1 MLQPAVLILLVA
13 LAASPVVRTSG
24 TASTSCKLSLTR
36 LSARGCDV
44 LRRDTASRR
53 NPVPLWGSV
62 ECARRSRVRRVVVS
76 GRRRGRARGQAG
88 HLPRYRQLTVFDGD
102 NFYGE
107 RCELGRN
114 SWVEPTFQ
122 NYREGQHRVTFI
134 SLRLP
139 RSFPLGLARWQTVI
153 QMKQAEPSGRT
164 SGGPILE
171 VQAYAGRF
179 FLVHDW
185 HNLWST
191 RAVKRRWIRL
201 ALDVRYSQSARFGSV
216 TMYVDRNGDGD
227 ATDRGEHSHTYH
239 VSTLKPEPAGE
250 APFGLAPG
258 QSIPSH
264 LRVGIYHDPSYSCP
278 RPVGCSIQ
286 VDDVQVVAAP

>member
-1 MLQPAVLILLVA
+1 MLRPAVLILLAALVA
-13 LAASPVVRTSG
+13 TPVSRTSG
-24 TASTSCKLSLTR
+24 TARTSCALSLTKLR
-36 LSARGCDV
+36 APGCPV
-44 LRRDTASRR
+44 LKRDTASRR
-53 NPVPLWGSV
+53 NPVPLWGSID
-62 ECARRSRVRRVVVS
+62 CARRSRVQRVALAG
-76 GRRRGRARGQAG
+76 GRRTRGNGRPHAVRA
-88 HLPRYRQLTVFDGD
+88 YRQLTVFDGD

-122 NYREGQHRVTFI
+122 NYREGQHRVTFV

-139 RSFPLGLARWQTVI
+139 RSFPLGIARWQTVV
-153 QMKQAEPSGRT
+153 QMKQAEPSGPT
-164 SGGPILE
+164 SGGPALE

-201 ALDVRYSQSARFGSV
+201 ALDVRYSQSARSGSV

-227 ATDRGEHSHTYH
+227 AADRGERSPTFH
-239 VSTLKPEPAGE
+239 VSTLKREPAGE
-250 APFGLAPG
+250 TLYGLAPG
-258 QSIPSH
+258 RSIPSH
-264 LRVGIYHDPSYSCP
+264 LRVGIYHDPSYPCP

-286 VDDVQVVAAP
+286 VGEVEVVGAP

>member
-24 TASTSCKLSLTR
+24 TASTTCALSLTKLR
-36 LSARGCDV
+36 APGCPV
-44 LRRDTASRR
+44 LKRDTASRP
-53 NPVPLWGSV
+53 NPVPLWGSI
-62 ECARRSRVRRVVVS
+62 ECARRSRVRRVALAG
-76 GRRRGRARGQAG
+76 GRRAGTKGRSRRVRA
-88 HLPRYRQLTVFDGD
+88 YRQLTVFDGD
-102 NFYGE
+102 DFYGA

-139 RSFPLGLARWQTVI
+139 RSFPLSLARWQTVI

-191 RAVKRRWIRL
+191 RAVKRRWMRL

-216 TMYVDRNGDGD
+216 TMYLDRNGDGD
-227 ATDRGEHSHTYH
+227 ASDRGERSRTFH
-239 VSTLKPEPAGE
+239 VSTLKQEPAGE
-250 APFGLAPG
+250 ALYGLAPG
-258 QSIPSH
+258 SSIPSH
-264 LRVGIYHDPSYSCP
+264 LRVGIYHDPSYPCP

-286 VDDVQVVAAP
+286 VDDVEVVAAP